1 MKVIFFANSEW
12 YLYNFRLPLAK
23 ALRGAGAEV
32 VMVSPHGPYGVEL
45 EAEGFRWRPVRMS
58 RRSLNPLREA
68 RLLSQL
74 ARLYREERPE
84 LVHHFTI
91 KCVVYGAV
99 AARLAGVK
107 ASVSAVTGLGHVFCG
122 DTLTA
127 RLLRAPVRGLLRYAI
142 NTPRNYLVLQNPDD
156 LELFLKQRLVK
167 PERVRV
173 IRSSGVNT
181 AKFVP
186 SSVPLR
192 LHPFRVLMATRLLWE
207 KGVREYVEAASLLR
221 ERHPAVQFL
230 LAGDLDP
237 GNPTSV
243 PRTQLNEWSKAD
255 RIHYIGHVSSIET
268 LLTQVDLVVLPS
280 YREGTPRIL
289 IEAAAAG
296 LPIVTTDVPGCREV
310 VRHGVNGF
318 LVPPRDAPRLAEAIA
333 SVIDH
338 PEQVQAMGCAGRRI
352 ALTEFDE
359 RIVIEH
365 TLDVYRELVSG
376 LHGTGLRDKS
386 LVEQNI

>member
-1 MKVIFFANSEW
+1 MRVIFFANSEW

-23 ALRGAGAEV
+23 ALRDAGAEV
-32 VMVSPHGPYGVEL
+32 VMVSPHGPYG
-45 EAEGFRWRPVRMS
+45 
-58 RRSLNPLREA
+58 
-68 RLLSQL
+68 
-74 ARLYREERPE
+74 
-84 LVHHFTI
+84 
-91 KCVVYGAV
+91 AV
-99 AARLAGVK
+99 AARLAGVQ

-127 RLLRAPVRGLLRYAI
+127 RLLRVPVRGLLRYAI

-156 LELFLKQRLVK
+156 LELFLKQGLVK
-167 PERVRV
+167 PERVRI

-186 SSVPLR
+186 SPAPFSSR
-192 LHPFRVLMATRLLWE
+192 PFRVLMATRLLWE

-221 ERHPAVQFL
+221 ARYPAVQFL

-237 GNPTSV
+237 GNPTAV
-243 PRTQLNEWSKAD
+243 PRTQLTEWSRAD
-255 RIHYIGHVSSIET
+255 VIRYIGHVSSIET
-268 LLTQVDLVVLPS
+268 LLAQVDLVVLPS

-333 SVIDH
+333 SVIEH
-338 PEQVQAMGCAGRRI
+338 PEHGQAMGHAGRGI
-352 ALTEFDE
+352 ALAEFDE
-359 RIVIEH
+359 RFVIDS
-365 TLDVYRELVSG
+365 TLDVYHELVS
-376 LHGTGLRDKS
+376 S
-386 LVEQNI
+386 LYSARPHDNRLVGQGV